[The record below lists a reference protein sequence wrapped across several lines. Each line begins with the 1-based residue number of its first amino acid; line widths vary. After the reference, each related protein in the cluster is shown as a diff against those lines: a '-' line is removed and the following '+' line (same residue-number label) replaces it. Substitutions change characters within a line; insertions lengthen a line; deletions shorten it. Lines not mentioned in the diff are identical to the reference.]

1 MTLKTPEEVA
11 FEVSRRIPGVTIAQ
25 AWEVAKMLAEAVRYD
40 RAQIIADMTEAA
52 HPDDWGVPCVY
63 VETYAKRL
71 EDAS

>member
-1 MTLKTPEEVA
+1 MTLKNPKEVA
-11 FEVSRRIPGVTIAQ
+11 FEVSHKVEGMTFAQ